1 MFNRDTINYSF
12 NLSFKE
18 SRLPF
23 KKYTLNYK
31 VRVNVYAIS
40 NVDGILFNVKL
51 GKKDIAAKNNL
62 LQNFVINIDLG
73 EGYYK

>member
-1 MFNRDTINYSF
+1 M
-12 NLSFKE
+12 
-18 SRLPF
+18 
-23 KKYTLNYK
+23 
-31 VRVNVYAIS
+31 NVYAIS